1 MGGVFMFK
9 LLRRILFCLL
19 LLWLGGLAVQHHQ
32 LGDNVIR
39 IHVVAASDSRE
50 DQAVK
55 LQVRDAVNGYLR
67 QAMTGI
73 SDAQAAKTWLES
85 ALPQLEEVANQ
96 ALRQAGSM
104 DTVQVKLTAEEFATR
119 IYDTFSL
126 PAGVYDALRIT
137 IGPGEGQNWWCVAF
151 PSLCLPATS
160 EGFQAQAVSAG
171 FSQSLADTLTC
182 QDGYELRFFLLDCLG
197 QLENFLHR
205 Q

>member
-1 MGGVFMFK
+1 MFK
-9 LLRRILFCLL
+9 LLRRMLFCLL
-19 LLWLGGLAVQHHQ
+19 VFWLAGMVIQHHQ
-32 LGDNVIR
+32 LGENVIR

-55 LQVRDAVNGYLR
+55 LQVRDAVNGYL
-67 QAMTGI
+67 QEAMAVI
-73 SDAQAAKTWLES
+73 SDADEARMWLES

-96 ALRQAGSM
+96 ALQRAGSM
-104 DTVQVKLTAEEFATR
+104 DIARVKLTAEAFATR

-151 PSLCLPATS
+151 PALCLPATS
-160 EGFQAQAVSAG
+160 EGFQAEAVSAG
-171 FSQSLADTLTC
+171 FSPSLVDTLTC
-182 QDGYELRFFLLDCLG
+182 QDGFELRFFLLDCLG
-197 QLENFLHR
+197 RLENFLHS